1 MQSKVG
7 PSLACVRLAPAL
19 RGLFDIV
26 GDCGGRARGRRMRR
40 RVIDFG
46 RQPQGV
52 SDPRQR
58 GDRLGDPAP
67 TLEGELGVTV
77 GLNDVKAF
85 HEGTVG
91 RAAGHGYS
99 EMGGKRIPVR
109 LTAVLREED
118 GDWKAVQSHAS
129 IGVPNDQMLD
139 PIRSLRRRKLPV
151 AAISRV

>member
-7 PSLACVRLAPAL
+7 SSLACVRLAPAS

-26 GDCGGRARGRRMRR
+26 GDCRGRARGRRMRR

-52 SDPRQR
+52 SDPGQR
-58 GDRLGDPAP
+58 GDRLGAPAP

-91 RAAGHGYS
+91 WAAGHGYF
-99 EMGGKRIPVR
+99 EMGGQAHPGAPDRGAARGGRRVEGRSEP
-109 LTAVLREED
+109 
-118 GDWKAVQSHAS
+118 AS
-129 IGVPNDQMLD
+129 ICVPNDQMLD
-139 PIRSLRRRKLPV
+139 PVRSLRRRKLPL